1 MTPPISRGVAEL
13 AELDRVFGALA
24 HQTRRAIL
32 SVLDVNDGLMTS
44 GAIAARFSCS
54 WPTTSRHLRV
64 LEEAGLVRTV
74 LRGRERVYQLET
86 DRLRKLTTGWIS
98 RFDPGRT
105 NDRGNRTTRR

>member
-1 MTPPISRGVAEL
+1 VTNPQMRGV

-32 SVLDVNDGLMTS
+32 SVLHANDGVMTS

-64 LEEAGLVRTV
+64 LEEAGLVQTV
-74 LRGRERVYQLET
+74 LRGRERLYQLQ
-86 DRLRKLTTGWIS
+86 DKRLRALTTGWIN
-98 RFDPGRT
+98 RFDTQDGT
-105 NDRGNRTTRR
+105 

>member
-1 MTPPISRGVAEL
+1 MRGVAQLE
-13 AELDRVFGALA
+13 ELDRVFGALA

-32 SVLDVNDGLMTS
+32 SVLDANDGVMTS

-74 LRGRERVYQLET
+74 LRGRERVYQLEA
-86 DRLRKLTTGWIS
+86 DQLRALTTGWIS
-98 RFDPGRT
+98 RFEPREKP
-105 NDRGNRTTRR
+105 

>member
-1 MTPPISRGVAEL
+1 VTPPISRGVAEL

-32 SVLDVNDGLMTS
+32 SVLDANDGLMTS

-86 DRLRKLTTGWIS
+86 DRLRKLTTGWSS

>member
-1 MTPPISRGVAEL
+1 VTPPTSRGVAEL
-13 AELDRVFGALA
+13 EELDRFFAALA

-32 SVLDVNDGLMTS
+32 SVLHANDGVMIS

-74 LRGRERVYQLET
+74 LRGRERVYQLEAG
-86 DRLRKLTTGWIS
+86 RLRKLTTGWIS
-98 RFDPGRT
+98 RFDPGEKQ
-105 NDRGNRTTRR
+105 